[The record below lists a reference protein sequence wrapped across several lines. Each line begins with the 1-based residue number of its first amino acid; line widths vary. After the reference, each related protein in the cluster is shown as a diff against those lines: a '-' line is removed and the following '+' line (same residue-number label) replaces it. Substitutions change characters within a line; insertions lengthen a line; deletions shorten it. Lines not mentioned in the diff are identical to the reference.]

1 MPETTEAKIVS
12 LGQRRKLLRTFRKQF
27 GITLD
32 DLGELAGLS
41 KAMLSRFESG
51 KRDLSADAWSH
62 LLEKISELVS
72 EGQGNLTWDPARRLA
87 GIAKARQTAA
97 RLGASVAQSI
107 HSPTLAEQV
116 QQYSLMPAKELS
128 PEAAR
133 DLLEISQRLLHE
145 NAIIADKERF
155 WRGQLDKEHAQ
166 NVGLKDLFG
175 LREKKI
181 LTEEAEQQK
190 IDALGLEKI
199 PPVEET
205 ILREEIEQKSKRK
218 GKPKDETDDDPL
230 ALSKAQHAAE
240 MRRLGFHKGE
250 K

>member
-1 MPETTEAKIVS
+1 MPETTEAQIVS

-32 DLGELAGLS
+32 DLGDLAGLS
-41 KAMLSRFESG
+41 KAMLSRFEAG

-72 EGQGNLTWDPARRLA
+72 EGQGNLRWDPAKRLA

-97 RLGASVAQSI
+97 KLGVSVAQSI
-107 HSPTLAEQV
+107 HSPTLAEQL
-116 QQYSLMPAKELS
+116 QQYSLMPRKEL
-128 PEAAR
+128 AAVAG
-133 DLLEISQRLLHE
+133 DLLEIAQRAIHE
-145 NAIIADKERF
+145 SAIDKDKAKF
-155 WRGQLDKEHAQ
+155 WREQLDKEHAQ
-166 NVGLKDLFG
+166 NFGLKDILG

-181 LTEEAEQQK
+181 LTEESEQQK

-199 PPVEET
+199 PPVEEQ
-205 ILREEIEQKSKRK
+205 IFREEIEQKSKRK
-218 GKPKDETDDDPL
+218 AKPKDKTEDDPL
-230 ALSKAQHAAE
+230 ALSKAKHAAE
-240 MRRLGFHKGE
+240 MRRLGFREGE

>member
-51 KRDLSADAWSH
+51 NRDLSADAWSY

-72 EGQGNLTWDPARRLA
+72 EGRGNLTWDPAKRAA
-87 GIAKARQTAA
+87 GVAKARQTAA
-97 RLGASVAQSI
+97 KLGVAVAQSI
-107 HSPTLAEQV
+107 HSPTLAEEV
-116 QQYSLMPAKELS
+116 EKYSLLPANSLTTRER
-128 PEAAR
+128 EF
-133 DLLEISQRLLHE
+133 LEIAQRLAHD
-145 NAIIADKERF
+145 NAIIRDKERF
-155 WRGQLDKEHAQ
+155 LSEQLDKASAKID
-166 NVGLKDLFG
+166 GLKDIMA
-175 LREKKI
+175 LRDKKI

-199 PPVEET
+199 PPVEER
-205 ILREEIEQKSKRK
+205 ILREEIEQKAKRK
-218 GKPKDETDDDPL
+218 AKPKHETEDDPF
-230 ALSKAQHAAE
+230 AEAKAEHAAE
-240 MRRLGFHKGE
+240 LRRIGFKEGD